1 MLPLKIKLES
11 LIPHQDRMCLLD
23 EVLFFDDHSIICSAS
38 SHRAIDNPLREPGGL
53 HVVAGI
59 EYAAQAA
66 AVHGSLRSSTGGQ
79 PHALRVLG
87 LVSEIQFHQNEL
99 HALPLLEIHAALVG
113 EQLTSQMYAFKILS
127 EGMPVLSGRLG
138 VFEHAV
144 TQNP

>member
-1 MLPLKIKLES
+1 MHPLKIKLEK
-11 LIPHQDRMCLLD
+11 LIPHQGRMCLLD

-38 SHRAIDNPLREPGGL
+38 SHRSMDNPLRGPRGL
-53 HVVAGI
+53 HVVAGV

-66 AVHGSLRSSTGGQ
+66 AVHGALNSSRSDL
-79 PHALRVLG
+79 PNALRVLG
-87 LVSEIQFHQNEL
+87 LVSEVQFHQNEL
-99 HALPLLEIHAALVG
+99 HALPLLEIHAELLG

-144 TQNP
+144 THRP